1 MVSTVASLSPNRC
14 TSGSRMRAKAG
25 SPIQPSPSD
34 ATVMPSCVAE
44 RYSSRWCVS
53 LRACRASCEPRRA
66 SSSRR
71 VGLTLTSA
79 NSVATKKPLSRTRST
94 TAMRPRPMLI
104 RKPPLTATDAASRAG
119 VQGLAA
125 RTSFLIPR
133 KSLRWLHI
141 AAAAAV
147 MVAVSQPGLQKVST
161 TAAGQLALGPRGI
174 SGQCSSQN
182 EPLRVPLK
190 PVDVAV
196 PCDTSMPVFPAC
208 APVPDV
214 TSCTSK

>member
-1 MVSTVASLSPNRC
+1 A
-14 TSGSRMRAKAG
+14 AG
-25 SPIQPSPSD
+25 G
-34 ATVMPSCVAE
+34 
-44 RYSSRWCVS
+44 
-53 LRACRASCEPRRA
+53 ASCEPRRA

-161 TAAGQLALGPRGI
+161 TAGDHRMPARLLSAFHPAAQRGLRHWLPAAGQLALGPRGI
-174 SGQCSSQN
+174 S
-182 EPLRVPLK
+182 
-190 PVDVAV
+190 
-196 PCDTSMPVFPAC
+196 
-208 APVPDV
+208 
-214 TSCTSK
+214 